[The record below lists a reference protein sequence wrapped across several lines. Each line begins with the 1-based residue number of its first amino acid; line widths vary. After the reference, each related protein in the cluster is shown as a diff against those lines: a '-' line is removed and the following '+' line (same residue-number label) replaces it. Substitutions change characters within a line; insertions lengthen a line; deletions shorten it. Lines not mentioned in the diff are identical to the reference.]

1 MRCFDVVDHAPVLVL
16 HVVHAVHALNAC
28 TTTTS
33 TSGCAMNAHPDVD
46 VDDEAL
52 HLSNMTIG

>member
-33 TSGCAMNAHPDVD
+33 AAACAHAAADVGE
-46 VDDEAL
+46 DEERDC
-52 HLSNMTIG
+52 HGM